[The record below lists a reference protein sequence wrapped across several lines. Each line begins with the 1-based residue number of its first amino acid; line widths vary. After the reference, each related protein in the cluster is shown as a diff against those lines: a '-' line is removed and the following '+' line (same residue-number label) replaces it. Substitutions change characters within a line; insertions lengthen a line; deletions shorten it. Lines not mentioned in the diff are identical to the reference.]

1 MRVIPLCSRIV
12 QPWSFFSLHVKVAE
26 SNLLPMKKVLC
37 LLSLVLVSGC
47 AGVKTMTVKVTE
59 PRPAI
64 SVNDVQVML
73 TAPTNAVL
81 LADIY
86 AEAGCSSKEK
96 ANAAQADL
104 KKEAAAIGANA
115 LVIQRWEPTIDYS
128 SVDNHFRIEANAY
141 YVP

>member
-1 MRVIPLCSRIV
+1 M
-12 QPWSFFSLHVKVAE
+12 
-26 SNLLPMKKVLC
+26 LLMKKVLC
-37 LLSLVLVSGC
+37 LLSLALITGC
-47 AGVKTMTVKVTE
+47 AGVKTMTVRVTE

-73 TAPTNAVL
+73 NAPTNAVL

-86 AEAGCSSKEK
+86 AESSCSSKEK

-128 SVDNHFRIEANAY
+128 SVDDHFRIEANAY
-141 YVP
+141 FVP

>member
-1 MRVIPLCSRIV
+1 MDIFR
-12 QPWSFFSLHVKVAE
+12 LHVKTAE
-26 SNLLPMKKVLC
+26 LNMLPMKKVLC

-128 SVDNHFRIEANAY
+128 SVDEHFRIEANAY
-141 YVP
+141 FVP